1 MGLST
6 RLVCL
11 EQLMNPGRT
20 LYAGATR
27 DLPDRQPRL
36 LCRNDGSAPFPLGV
50 RQPCHGKA
58 EAGEQLLFATDT
70 LLQGF
75 RGVYV
80 CKGICFSLSC
90 TET

>member
-1 MGLST
+1 MVLETEPHGALT

-11 EQLMNPGRT
+11 EQLDESGSD

-27 DLPDRQPRL
+27 DLPDRQRRL
-36 LCRNDGSAPFPLGV
+36 LCRNDGSDPFPLGV

-70 LLQGF
+70 LLQGLQG
-75 RGVYV
+75 RL
-80 CKGICFSLSC
+80 CL
-90 TET
+90 